1 MLFVDDAHLLDDAS
15 AVLVHQV
22 AMTGSC
28 FVLATLRTGEPVPES
43 VSALWKDGHLGR
55 LDISGL
61 GPEAIEELVGA
72 AMGGPVGRDAVAR
85 LAARCQGNVLFLRE
99 LVLGARSAGAL
110 SRDGGTWHLTGPLS
124 PSARLVEL
132 VEGRLAG
139 LDDDERALLELVALG
154 EPLGAA
160 ELGAGADAGRAESLE
175 RQGLLQSRLDGRRL
189 LISLAH
195 PIYGDV
201 A

>member
-1 MLFVDDAHLLDDAS
+1 VLFVDDAHLLDDAS

-110 SRDGGTWHLTGPLS
+110 SR
-124 PSARLVEL
+124 
-132 VEGRLAG
+132 EG
-139 LDDDERALLELVALG
+139 
-154 EPLGAA
+154 
-160 ELGAGADAGRAESLE
+160 
-175 RQGLLQSRLDGRRL
+175 GLLVSTTTSEHSSSSWHWESRWERR
-189 LISLAH
+189 SWAPAPTRVGPSRWSGKAFSRAGSMGGVCSSAW
-195 PIYGDV
+195 PIRST
-201 A
+201 AT